1 MLSPLCSILVCT
13 NFREAGRQG
22 AGGQGDREAG
32 RQGDRH
38 AGNTH
43 THTHTHAGV
52 KTEEGDASWRMEA
65 ANTSLDTLRA
75 TVSGLRV
82 FLMCS

>member
-1 MLSPLCSILVCT
+1 MLVCT
-13 NFREAGRQG
+13 SSREAGRQG
-22 AGGQGDREAG
+22 AGGQVTGREAG
-32 RQGDRH
+32 RQAGRQ

-65 ANTSLDTLRA
+65 ANTSLDTFRA